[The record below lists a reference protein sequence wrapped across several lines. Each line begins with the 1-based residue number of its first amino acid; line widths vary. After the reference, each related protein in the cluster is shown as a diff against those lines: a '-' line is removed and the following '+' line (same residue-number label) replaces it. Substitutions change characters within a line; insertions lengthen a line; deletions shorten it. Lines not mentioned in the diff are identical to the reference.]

1 MEKVLKCY
9 SFSTDRSPLLQF
21 YPVKFNF
28 RDPEKPLWTSL
39 AIVYRTMGWNNA
51 LLIARKETGT
61 NAFRLN
67 YQWKWRLLSVSEFP
81 ASRRTV
87 ACRVE
92 RGGTVR
98 DAVNWVRGDTKIKQK
113 RNTNGS
119 GGGGEHRES
128 SSCFG
133 GKCPWNHIKFAEW
146 VVWESLTYKVYNLVM
161 GLRGGGE
168 LARCFNKP
176 SEPWL
181 S

>member
-1 MEKVLKCY
+1 MEKVLKFY

-28 RDPEKPLWTSL
+28 KDPEKPPWTSL
-39 AIVYRTMGWNNA
+39 AIVYRTTGWNNA

-67 YQWKWRLLSVSEFP
+67 YQWKWRLPSASEFP

-119 GGGGEHRES
+119 V
-128 SSCFG
+128 C
-133 GKCPWNHIKFAEW
+133 
-146 VVWESLTYKVYNLVM
+146 
-161 GLRGGGE
+161 RGGWGWGRGAALE
-168 LARCFNKP
+168 ENALETISSLLNEWCESR
-176 SEPWL
+176 WL
-181 S
+181 IKCTIW